1 MWAICPCVN
10 LALFLPFFQ
19 VFPLFCFRACRA
31 SFSGLFGGV
40 HFVILRRVSV
50 CLHVSGGS
58 FGACDLYLLYGAKI
72 GAGCLVIQAGF
83 VCPCQSVG
91 LSGAGRVCMAP
102 SFQASPWLQPSN
114 KFSNKCP
121 KTPFEQ
127 IFETS
132 VRVALWLWLAE
143 FPTES
148 DRILT
153 ES

>member
-50 CLHVSGGS
+50 CLHVSGGG

-72 GAGCLVIQAGF
+72 GAGCSLIRAGF
-83 VCPCQSVG
+83 VCTCQPVE
-91 LSGAGRVCMAP
+91 LSGAGRVFIAP
-102 SFQASPWLQPSN
+102 SSQASPWLQPSN
-114 KFSNKCP
+114 KFFEQVSKNFIRTNFRNKCSSG
-121 KTPFEQ
+121 
-127 IFETS
+127 I
-132 VRVALWLWLAE
+132 LA
-143 FPTES
+143 PS
-148 DRILT
+148 GRISNRILT
-153 ES
+153 EY